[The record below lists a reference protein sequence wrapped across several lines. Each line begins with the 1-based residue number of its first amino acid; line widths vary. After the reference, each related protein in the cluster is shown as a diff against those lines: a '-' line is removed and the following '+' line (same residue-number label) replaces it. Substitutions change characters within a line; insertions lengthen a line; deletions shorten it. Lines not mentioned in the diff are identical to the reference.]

1 MSVFRNLVVPIDF
14 SDPSEAAI
22 SWAVLL
28 ARKNRAAIHLVHAYQ
43 ANVASL
49 GYEGAA
55 LADLSQ
61 EIRRSARKRL
71 EDAHKRLDQV
81 GVGVVTSHL
90 AECADPT
97 LAIRDTIERS
107 NGDLVVMGTH
117 GYRGLKHAFL
127 GSVTERTIRS
137 VGCPVLAVKGPARDE
152 SAAIEKIL
160 VPSDFSAHSKVAG
173 TLAAKLASQWGASLD
188 FLHAVELPPDCS
200 AYLTGVTDTV
210 EFQVRAGA
218 AKRLDLA
225 AAEINCEGLPVGRF
239 LQRGVPEDV
248 IADQA
253 EKMGSD
259 LIVMGTRGQTGLAH
273 FLIGSVAERTLRS
286 APCSVLVVHAD
297 SADSGEASQTASGTG
312 DSK

>member
-14 SDPSEAAI
+14 SDPSEAAL

-28 ARKNRAAIHLVHAYQ
+28 ARKNQAAIHLVHAYQ
-43 ANVASL
+43 AQVASL

-55 LADLSQ
+55 LADLAE
-61 EIRRSARKRL
+61 EIRKSARKRL
-71 EDAHKRLDQV
+71 EEAQKQLDEA
-81 GVGVVTSHL
+81 GIGVVTSRL
-90 AECADPT
+90 EECADPT
-97 LAIRDTIERS
+97 LAIRDTIERA

-137 VGCPVLAVKGPARDE
+137 VACPVLAVKGPAKDE
-152 SAAIEKIL
+152 NAGIGKIL
-160 VPSDFSAHSKVAG
+160 VPCDFSNYSSSAG
-173 TLAAKLASQWGASLD
+173 ALAAKLANQWGASLD
-188 FLHAVELPPDCS
+188 LLHAVELPPDCS

-210 EFQVRAGA
+210 EFQVRAAA

-225 AAEINCEGLPVGRF
+225 AAEIDSSDVPVGRF

-253 EKMGSD
+253 EQMQSD
-259 LIVMGTRGQTGLAH
+259 LIVMGTRGQSGLAH
-273 FLIGSVAERTLRS
+273 FLIGSVAERTLRA
-286 APCSVLVVHAD
+286 APCSVLVVHAG
-297 SADSGEASQTASGTG
+297 STEAASTGGESQ
-312 DSK
+312 